1 MSISRQLMMM
11 LSIAIFGL
19 IAIFGIGLTKM
30 EQVFEKTN
38 TCNVN
43 SLPSVLIMA
52 DMQNE
57 FNQMRVRLW
66 EHITAHDKED
76 FQRIEKRFH

>member
-1 MSISRQLMMM
+1 
-11 LSIAIFGL
+11 
-19 IAIFGIGLTKM
+19 
-30 EQVFEKTN
+30 
-38 TCNVN
+38 
-43 SLPSVLIMA
+43 MA

-76 FQRIEKRFH
+76 FQRIEKRFHEYRAKFDASYKKYESLLSDEKDKEMYLKEKS